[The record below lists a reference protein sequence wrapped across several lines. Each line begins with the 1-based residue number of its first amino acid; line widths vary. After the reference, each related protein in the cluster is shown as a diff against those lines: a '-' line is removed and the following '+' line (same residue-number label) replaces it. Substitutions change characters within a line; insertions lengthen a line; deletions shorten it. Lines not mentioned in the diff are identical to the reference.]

1 VKDLLERPDLENL
14 KEHARKSRVMTFQQV
29 LGMLPEDLA
38 EVEQADAV
46 YESLR
51 GMGVMLVDEHDR
63 DSLDE
68 PLQEELAAGTARLAE
83 QRAESEL
90 EEEEEEE
97 DSDEPSDDQFQDGE
111 IEKGEGERQD
121 ADGVGTGWDV
131 FDESIRREEA
141 RGEAETLGRVKYD
154 DPVWIYMREMGRVP
168 LLDREGE
175 IRIARR
181 IESAQHGIE
190 KALTRSRPSFR
201 LVSSLGRRVQAGKLR
216 VDEVVDGELRDGGSG
231 PAKDRFLEMVKTL
244 EKHEMQIENVRQ
256 ELRKSRS
263 ETRREAIDAKFTEA
277 CEKGWVIFNRMNIHP
292 NWMEVMVEDMGDF
305 LELMKETADE
315 IRHLE
320 RKVGLGRETIRS
332 YSRKPAKG
340 AARKRIEKETGVKAE
355 LISDV
360 AREIANVDRRIRR
373 LEQDVG
379 ANMPNLSADLRRIRR
394 LDMER
399 EQAKEEMVEANVR
412 LVISIAK
419 KYTNRGLEFLDLIQ
433 EGNAGLMRA
442 VEKFDYKKGY
452 KFSTYA
458 TWWIRQAITRA
469 IADQARTIRVPV
481 HTIEAIN
488 KILRT
493 SRAMVQENGR
503 EPALTEL
510 AERLDM
516 PIGKLRTVLKVAHNP
531 ISLDKPVGD
540 DEGSQMVDFIE
551 DPKADSPAKN
561 AAAYMLQEQMNKV
574 LSTLTAREERVIRL
588 RFGLGDG
595 QPRTL
600 EEVGNIFNVTRE
612 RIRQIEAQALRKL
625 KHPSRRNKLS
635 GYNNLP

>member
-1 VKDLLERPDLENL
+1 MSDQKTQNGLKELQDLLKR
-14 KEHARKSRVMTFQQV
+14 ARVVSFQQV
-29 LGMLPEDLA
+29 NDLLPDDFNA
-38 EVEQADAV
+38 EGGIDAI
-46 YESLR
+46 YETIRS
-51 GMGVMLVDEHDR
+51 MGIELVDSD
-63 DSLDE
+63 DLDDIGV
-68 PLQEELAAGTARLAE
+68 PLTVVADENVPEKAAAGEVDGEAE
-83 QRAESEL
+83 AEKLVASDG
-90 EEEEEEE
+90 EEEAEA
-97 DSDEPSDDQFQDGE
+97 
-111 IEKGEGERQD
+111 GEGEGDWEEDIEEDYRKDWKERQER
-121 ADGVGTGWDV
+121 AAV
-131 FDESIRREEA
+131 EP
-141 RGEAETLGRVKYD
+141 LGRVKYD

-168 LLDREGE
+168 LLDRQGE
-175 IRIARR
+175 IKIACR

-190 KALTRSRPSFR
+190 KILVRSKCSFST
-201 LVSSLGRRVQAGKLR
+201 VSSFGRKVRAGKLR
-216 VDEVVDGELRDGGSG
+216 VDEVVDGELRDGDTG
-231 PAKDRFLEMVKTL
+231 PARDRFLKLVTRF
-244 EKHEMQIENVRQ
+244 EKHEMTIENIR
-256 ELRKSRS
+256 RDIRRCRS
-263 ETRREAIDAKFTEA
+263 ESSRENLEIKFTEQ
-277 CEKGWVIFNRMNIHP
+277 CEKAWNIFNLMNIHP
-292 NWMEVMVEDMGDF
+292 SWMDQMILEMTDRLGDM
-305 LELMKETADE
+305 EATEQE
-315 IRHLE
+315 IRSVE
-320 RKVGLGRETIRS
+320 QKVGLKREQIKEYAQNAGKHFS
-332 YSRKPAKG
+332 
-340 AARKRIEKETGVKAE
+340 ARQVEKETGYRPE
-355 LISDV
+355 LVRDMW
-360 AREIANVDRRIRR
+360 REIANIERRVRR
-373 LEQDVG
+373 LEQDTG
-379 ANMPNLSADLRRIRR
+379 ADKIRLREELRHIRDLE
-394 LDMER
+394 MEH

-488 KILRT
+488 KILRA
-493 SRAMVQENGR
+493 SRAMVQEDGR
-503 EPALTEL
+503 EPTPPEL

-551 DPKADSPAKN
+551 DPKADSPARN
-561 AAAYMLQEQMNKV
+561 AAAFMLQEQMNKV

-625 KHPSRRNKLS
+625 KHPSRQNKLA

>member
-1 VKDLLERPDLENL
+1 VSDLLTKRGLEEL
-14 KEHARKSRVMTFQQV
+14 RALAKRAKVITYQQV
-29 LGMLPEDLA
+29 HDLLPDDLDEIA
-38 EVEQADAV
+38 EIDTIYDALRALSVE
-46 YESLR
+46 
-51 GMGVMLVDEHDR
+51 LVDDEDIEQLSDELR
-63 DSLDE
+63 NQLREAASLLE
-68 PLQEELAAGTARLAE
+68 TEEEMEERGEGGVLEEGIGET
-83 QRAESEL
+83 
-90 EEEEEEE
+90 EEEEQWEEAEGEEE
-97 DSDEPSDDQFQDGE
+97 GEPFGKKLKQ
-111 IEKGEGERQD
+111 
-121 ADGVGTGWDV
+121 
-131 FDESIRREEA
+131 RRGQTSSEP
-141 RGEAETLGRVKYD
+141 LGRVKYD

-181 IESAQHGIE
+181 IESAQHAIE
-190 KALTRSRPSFR
+190 KALMRSNPAFKQISSF
-201 LVSSLGRRVQAGKLR
+201 GRQVQASKLR
-216 VDEVVDGELRDGGSG
+216 VDEVVDGELRDGRTG
-231 PAKDRFLEMVKTL
+231 PAKERFLQLVSSL
-244 EKHEMQIENVRQ
+244 EKHQAIIDNIRQ
-256 ELRKSRS
+256 DLRRSRS
-263 ETRREAIDAKFTEA
+263 ETAKEALEVKMAEA
-277 CEKGWVIFNRMNIHP
+277 CESAWAVFNQMNIHP
-292 NWMEVMVEDMGDF
+292 VWMEEILADMEQRLESMEATFTEIMTVE
-305 LELMKETADE
+305 A
-315 IRHLE
+315 
-320 RKVGLGRETIRS
+320 KVGLGRNKIREYTRQVGS
-332 YSRKPAKG
+332 GVSKG
-340 AARKRIEKETGVKAE
+340 QIEKETGFKVE
-355 LISDV
+355 LLADMW
-360 AREIANVDRRIRR
+360 REIANIDRRIRR
-373 LEQDVG
+373 VEQDVG
-379 ANMPNLSADLRRIRR
+379 ADMERLRADLKSIRR
-394 LDMER
+394 LEMER
-399 EQAKEEMVEANVR
+399 ERAKEEMVEANVR

-488 KILRT
+488 KILRA
-493 SRAMVQENGR
+493 SRTMVQEDGR
-503 EPALTEL
+503 EPTPPEL

-516 PIGKLRTVLKVAHNP
+516 PIGKLRTVMKVAHNP

-551 DPKADSPAKN
+551 DPKADSPAQK

-625 KHPSRRNKLS
+625 KHPSRQSKLT
-635 GYNNLP
+635 GYENLP

>member
-1 VKDLLERPDLENL
+1 MSNLLEKKGLERL
-14 KEHARKSRVMTFQQV
+14 KAHAQRARVITYQQV
-29 LGMLPEDLA
+29 HEMLPDELDDVEKVDA
-38 EVEQADAV
+38 IYEV
-46 YESLR
+46 LR
-51 GMGVMLVDEHDR
+51 SMDISLVDEEDY
-63 DSLDE
+63 DDLTED
-68 PLQEELAAGTARLAE
+68 LQEELDEASAA
-83 QRAESEL
+83 L
-90 EEEEEEE
+90 EEEDEEGDEGKSFKGNGEEEWEEFADE
-97 DSDEPSDDQFQDGE
+97 DEEGDGE
-111 IEKGEGERQD
+111 GSSGKRRKERSSGSSD
-121 ADGVGTGWDV
+121 PV
-131 FDESIRREEA
+131 
-141 RGEAETLGRVKYD
+141 GRVKYD

-190 KALTRSRPSFR
+190 KTLMRSKASFR
-201 LVSSLGRRVQAGKLR
+201 VVSSLGRRVRAGKLR
-216 VDEVVDGELRDGGSG
+216 VDEVVDGELRDDRSG
-231 PAKDRFLEMVKTL
+231 PAKDRFLDLVKEI
-244 EKHEMQIENVRQ
+244 EKHEMAIENVRSD
-256 ELRKSRS
+256 LRRARS
-263 ETRREAIDAKFTEA
+263 DTRKEALEA
-277 CEKGWVIFNRMNIHP
+277 RMAEQCERAWVIFNKMNVHP
-292 NWMEVMVEDMGDF
+292 NWMDEMIDQMQDAVEDMAGTAV
-305 LELMKETADE
+305 EVREIET
-315 IRHLE
+315 
-320 RKVGLGRETIRS
+320 KVGLDRETLKDFARNGTKAS
-332 YSRKPAKG
+332 AKELEEESG
-340 AARKRIEKETGVKAE
+340 FKAE
-355 LISDV
+355 FLKDCW
-360 AREIANVDRRIRR
+360 REIQNIDRRVRRVEQDAGADMQRLKEDLRTIRR
-373 LEQDVG
+373 LY
-379 ANMPNLSADLRRIRR
+379 R
-394 LDMER
+394 ER
-399 EQAKEEMVEANVR
+399 ERAKEEMVEANVR

-488 KILRT
+488 KILRM
-493 SRAMVQENGR
+493 SRQMVQENGR
-503 EPALTEL
+503 EPTVAEL
-510 AERLDM
+510 ADRLDM
-516 PIGKLRTVLKVAHNP
+516 PVGKLRTVLKVAHNP

-551 DPKADSPAKN
+551 DPKADSPAKK

-574 LSTLTAREERVIRL
+574 LSTLTQREERVIRL

-625 KHPSRRNKLS
+625 KHPSRREKLS

>member
-1 VKDLLERPDLENL
+1 MSNPLPKNGLEELQDLLKR
-14 KEHARKSRVMTFQQV
+14 ARVISFQQV
-29 LGMLPEDLA
+29 NDLLPDDFDGEGGI
-38 EVEQADAV
+38 DAV
-46 YESLR
+46 YETIRS
-51 GMGVMLVDEHDR
+51 MGVKLVDSDDL
-63 DSLDE
+63 DSMAIPFTDKAE
-68 PLQEELAAGTARLAE
+68 PST
-83 QRAESEL
+83 AESDSDDTDPEDD
-90 EEEEEEE
+90 EEKTIAPVSDDENTEDDWEE
-97 DSDEPSDDQFQDGE
+97 DVDGDYR
-111 IEKGEGERQD
+111 KDWKERQEKT
-121 ADGVGTGWDV
+121 VV
-131 FDESIRREEA
+131 EP
-141 RGEAETLGRVKYD
+141 LGRVKYD

-168 LLDREGE
+168 LLDRDGE
-175 IRIARR
+175 IRIACR
-181 IESAQHGIE
+181 IESAQYGIE
-190 KALTRSRPSFR
+190 KILMRSKPAFSM
-201 LVSSLGRRVQAGKLR
+201 VSSFGRKVRAGKLR
-216 VDEVVDGELRDGGSG
+216 VDEVVDGELRDGESG
-231 PAKDRFLEMVKTL
+231 PARDRFLKLVSRF
-244 EKHEMQIENVRQ
+244 EKHEMTIDNVRKDI
-256 ELRKSRS
+256 RKSRS
-263 ETRREAIDAKFTEA
+263 DSNRENLEIRFTEK
-277 CEKGWVIFNRMNIHP
+277 CEQAWAVFNQMNIHP
-292 NWMEVMVEDMGDF
+292 NWMDKMIFEMAQRLGDM
-305 LELMKETADE
+305 EEIEQE
-315 IRHLE
+315 IRAVE
-320 RKVGLGRETIRS
+320 KKVGLSREQIKEIS
-332 YSRKPAKG
+332 QNAGKQISAK
-340 AARKRIEKETGVKAE
+340 KIEKETGYNPE
-355 LISDV
+355 LLQDMW
-360 AREIANVDRRIRR
+360 REIANIDRRIRR
-373 LEQDVG
+373 LEQDAG
-379 ANMPNLSADLRRIRR
+379 TDKRLLAEELRYIRDLE
-394 LDMER
+394 MEHER
-399 EQAKEEMVEANVR
+399 AKEEMVEANVR

-488 KILRT
+488 KILRA
-493 SRAMVQENGR
+493 SRAMVQEDGR
-503 EPALTEL
+503 EPTPPEL

-551 DPKADSPAKN
+551 DPKADSPARN
-561 AAAYMLQEQMNKV
+561 AAAFMLQEQMNKV

-625 KHPSRRNKLS
+625 KHPSRQDKLA

>member
-1 VKDLLERPDLENL
+1 MSDLLNRKGFEELIARIKSARILTYQMVNDLLPDDMEDPCQLDDIYEAIRAVGVEIVEEDSEKGRQALE
-14 KEHARKSRVMTFQQV
+14 EYDAQRAQS
-29 LGMLPEDLA
+29 E
-38 EVEQADAV
+38 EQAD
-46 YESLR
+46 
-51 GMGVMLVDEHDR
+51 DEETGDEAEGEEDEDDTLGDILEDEDSDWED
-63 DSLDE
+63 DSLDKE
-68 PLQEELAAGTARLAE
+68 WKSR
-83 QRAESEL
+83 R
-90 EEEEEEE
+90 
-97 DSDEPSDDQFQDGE
+97 
-111 IEKGEGERQD
+111 EKGTQEP
-121 ADGVGTGWDV
+121 
-131 FDESIRREEA
+131 
-141 RGEAETLGRVKYD
+141 LGRVKYD

-168 LLDREGE
+168 LLDRKGE

-181 IESAQHGIE
+181 IEAAQHGIE
-190 KALTRSRPSFR
+190 KALMRSRPAFSQISSF
-201 LVSSLGRRVQAGKLR
+201 GRRIQAGSLR
-216 VDEVVDGELRDGGSG
+216 VDEVVDGELRDACSG
-231 PAKDRFLEMVKTL
+231 PARERFLALVDDMNSR
-244 EKHEMQIENVRQ
+244 EKKIDALRQ
-256 ELRKSRS
+256 EIRRCRSRS
-263 ETRREAIDAKFTEA
+263 TREELEVSFAQA
-277 CEKGWVIFNRMNIHP
+277 CEKSWQVFNQMNIHP
-292 NWMEVMVEDMGDF
+292 SWMECMVEDMETVF
-305 LELMKETADE
+305 EQMAETAIEVRAIEKDAGLDAGR
-315 IRHLE
+315 IRE
-320 RKVGLGRETIRS
+320 YVRGSGKKMS
-332 YSRKPAKG
+332 
-340 AARKRIEKETGVKAE
+340 AATVQKETGHTPNTLGAF
-355 LISDV
+355 D
-360 AREIANVDRRIRR
+360 RDIANIQRRIRR
-373 LEQDVG
+373 LEQNVG
-379 ANMPNLSADLRRIRR
+379 SDMDRLAHDLRRIRK
-394 LDMER
+394 LER
-399 EQAKEEMVEANVR
+399 ERERAKEEMVEANVR

-488 KILRT
+488 KILRA
-493 SRAMVQENGR
+493 SRTMVQEDGR
-503 EPALTEL
+503 EPTPPEL

-551 DPKADSPAKN
+551 DPKADSPAQK

-625 KHPSRRNKLS
+625 KHPSRQSKLT
-635 GYNNLP
+635 GYKNLP

>member
-1 VKDLLERPDLENL
+1 VSDLLNRNG
-14 KEHARKSRVMTFQQV
+14 F
-29 LGMLPEDLA
+29 EDLRDRLKTARILTYQEVNDLLPDDMEDPSELDDIYSAIRAVGIRIVEEEAAKDRIGEA
-38 EVEQADAV
+38 EFESGADPSSA
-46 YESLR
+46 E
-51 GMGVMLVDEHDR
+51 
-63 DSLDE
+63 
-68 PLQEELAAGTARLAE
+68 QEEEEEG
-83 QRAESEL
+83 

-97 DSDEPSDDQFQDGE
+97 EEETSPDGSDDE
-111 IEKGEGERQD
+111 IEDMLTGEGQEWEGEEGLGKEWKGRR
-121 ADGVGTGWDV
+121 GKGTP
-131 FDESIRREEA
+131 EP
-141 RGEAETLGRVKYD
+141 LGRVKYD

-168 LLDREGE
+168 LLDRKGE

-181 IESAQHGIE
+181 IESAQHAIE
-190 KALTRSRPSFR
+190 KALMRSRPAFAQISSF
-201 LVSSLGRRVQAGKLR
+201 GRRIRAGTLR
-216 VDEVVDGELRDGGSG
+216 VDEVVDGELRDACSG
-231 PAKDRFLEMVKTL
+231 PARDRFLDLVRDMERR
-244 EKHEMQIENVRQ
+244 EKGID
-256 ELRKSRS
+256 ELRKEIRRCRSQASREELEVRFS
-263 ETRREAIDAKFTEA
+263 EAAEGAWE
-277 CEKGWVIFNRMNIHP
+277 VFNQMNIHP
-292 NWMEVMVEDMGDF
+292 SWMESMVEDMENI
-305 LELMKETADE
+305 LEQMNGTAIE
-315 IRHLE
+315 IRAVE
-320 RKVGLGRETIRS
+320 QESGLDADTIREAVRGS
-332 YSRKPAKG
+332 GKKLPAS
-340 AARKRIEKETGVKAE
+340 RIEKETGHKPAALRE
-355 LISDV
+355 WD
-360 AREIANVDRRIRR
+360 REIANIQRRIRR
-373 LEQDVG
+373 LEQNVG
-379 ANMPNLSADLRRIRR
+379 SDMARLAQELRRIRK
-394 LDMER
+394 LER
-399 EQAKEEMVEANVR
+399 ERERAKEEMVEANVR

-488 KILRT
+488 KILRA
-493 SRAMVQENGR
+493 SRAMVQEDGR
-503 EPALTEL
+503 EPTPPEL

-540 DEGSQMVDFIE
+540 DDGSQMVDFIE
-551 DPKADSPAKN
+551 DPKADSPAQK

-625 KHPSRRNKLS
+625 KHPSRQSKLT
-635 GYNNLP
+635 GYKNLP

>member
-1 VKDLLERPDLENL
+1 MPNSGLDELQNLLKRARVISYQQVNDLLPDDFDGEGGIDAIYETIRSMGIEIVDKDDLDEMGI
-14 KEHARKSRVMTFQQV
+14 K
-29 LGMLPEDLA
+29 LA
-38 EVEQADAV
+38 ERAEKAAAGSSDSENEEPDVDEEEKIVAADSDGADA
-46 YESLR
+46 
-51 GMGVMLVDEHDR
+51 
-63 DSLDE
+63 DSDW
-68 PLQEELAAGTARLAE
+68 
-83 QRAESEL
+83 
-90 EEEEEEE
+90 EE
-97 DSDEPSDDQFQDGE
+97 DVEEDYRKDW
-111 IEKGEGERQD
+111 KERQEK
-121 ADGVGTGWDV
+121 AVL
-131 FDESIRREEA
+131 EP
-141 RGEAETLGRVKYD
+141 LGRVKYD

-175 IRIARR
+175 IRIACR
-181 IESAQHGIE
+181 IESARHGIE
-190 KALTRSRPSFR
+190 KILMGSKPAFNMTSSF
-201 LVSSLGRRVQAGKLR
+201 GRKVTAGKLR
-216 VDEVVDGELRDGGSG
+216 VDEVVDGELRDEESG
-231 PAKDRFLEMVKTL
+231 PARDRFMSLVSQFEKQAMV
-244 EKHEMQIENVRQ
+244 IENVRKDI
-256 ELRKSRS
+256 RRCRSASSR
-263 ETRREAIDAKFTEA
+263 ENLEIKFTRK
-277 CEKGWVIFNRMNIHP
+277 CEQAWVIFNQMNIHP
-292 NWMEVMVEDMGDF
+292 NWMDEMI
-305 LELMKETADE
+305 LEMSECLGEMEKTEQE
-315 IRHLE
+315 IREVE
-320 RKVGLGRETIRS
+320 RKVGLSREQIKE
-332 YSRKPAKG
+332 YSQTAGKMISAKQV
-340 AARKRIEKETGVKAE
+340 EKETGYKPE
-355 LISDV
+355 LLRDMWREV
-360 AREIANVDRRIRR
+360 ANIDRRIRR
-373 LEQDVG
+373 LEQDAGVDKTR
-379 ANMPNLSADLRRIRR
+379 LLEELRHIRDLE
-394 LDMER
+394 MEHDR
-399 EQAKEEMVEANVR
+399 AKEEMVEANVR

-488 KILRT
+488 KILRA
-493 SRAMVQENGR
+493 SRAMVQEDGR
-503 EPALTEL
+503 EPTPPEL

-551 DPKADSPAKN
+551 DPKADSPARN
-561 AAAYMLQEQMNKV
+561 AAAFMLQEQMNKV

-625 KHPSRRNKLS
+625 KHPSRQDKLA
-635 GYNNLP
+635 GYNDLP

>member
-1 VKDLLERPDLENL
+1 VNELFEKKGLEKL
-14 KEHARKSRVMTFQQV
+14 KAAARHERVMSYQKV
-29 LGMLPEDLA
+29 NELLPDDYDDPD
-38 EVEQADAV
+38 QIDAV
-46 YESLR
+46 YEALR
-51 GMGVMLVDEHDR
+51 GLGIELVNEEDLDRSPDQKKAGPAGPGPDEGGLER
-63 DSLDE
+63 GE
-68 PLQEELAAGTARLAE
+68 QPEAEEEGTRYEAP
-83 QRAESEL
+83 SG
-90 EEEEEEE
+90 EEEEWEGYGEEE
-97 DSDEPSDDQFQDGE
+97 
-111 IEKGEGERQD
+111 GEGALRHERP
-121 ADGVGTGWDV
+121 
-131 FDESIRREEA
+131 DEGI
-141 RGEAETLGRVKYD
+141 GRMKFD

-181 IESAQHGIE
+181 IENAQHGIE
-190 KALTRSRPSFR
+190 RTLLRNRACYDM
-201 LVSSLGRRVQAGKLR
+201 VSSLGRRVRAGKLR
-216 VDEVVDGELRDGGSG
+216 VDEVVDGELRDGKSG
-231 PAKDRFLEMVKTL
+231 PAKDRFLNLVTEL
-244 EKHEMQIENVRQ
+244 EKRQKAVDNVRA
-256 ELRKSRS
+256 EMRKCRS
-263 ETRREAIDAKFTEA
+263 ERRLEALEAKFTES
-277 CEKGWVIFNRMNIHP
+277 CETAWEVFNHMNIHP
-292 NWMEVMVEDMGDF
+292 NWMDMMVEEMEKQLDAMEGT
-305 LELMKETADE
+305 ESE
-315 IRHLE
+315 IRAIE
-320 RKVGLGRETIRS
+320 EKVNADREAIRQFTRKSTPASFRHEVEARTGLKRE
-332 YSRKPAKG
+332 
-340 AARKRIEKETGVKAE
+340 
-355 LISDV
+355 LLSDL
-360 AREIANVDRRIRR
+360 AREIANIDRRIRR
-373 LEQDVG
+373 IEQDAG
-379 ANMPNLSADLRRIRR
+379 SDREHLREELLRIRR
-394 LDMER
+394 LDLER
-399 EQAKEEMVEANVR
+399 ERAKEEMVEANVR

-488 KILRT
+488 KILRS

-503 EPALTEL
+503 EPTINEL

-516 PIGKLRTVLKVAHNP
+516 PISKLRTVMKVAHNP

-551 DPKADSPAKN
+551 DPKADSPARI

-625 KHPSRRNKLS
+625 KHPSRRSKLN

>member
-1 VKDLLERPDLENL
+1 MSEILNRDGLDRLKQHAGQVRAMTYEQVIELLPDDLDDVE
-14 KEHARKSRVMTFQQV
+14 
-29 LGMLPEDLA
+29 
-38 EVEQADAV
+38 EVEGV
-46 YESLR
+46 YEALR
-51 GMGVMLVDEHDR
+51 GIGVTLVDEDER
-63 DSLDE
+63 DEVDASVRRALRRSAALLRGE
-68 PLQEELAAGTARLAE
+68 ETGEQEESAGAE
-83 QRAESEL
+83 GGGKGEEFQEGTEESKA
-90 EEEEEEE
+90 EEEW
-97 DSDEPSDDQFQDGE
+97 
-111 IEKGEGERQD
+111 EGEQ
-121 ADGVGTGWDV
+121 
-131 FDESIRREEA
+131 EEQPDF
-141 RGEAETLGRVKYD
+141 EPIGRVKYD

-190 KALTRSRPSFR
+190 KTLMRNRLTFR
-201 LVSSLGRRVQAGKLR
+201 LVSSLGRRVRAAKLR

-231 PAKDRFLEMVKTL
+231 PAKDRFLVLVQKF
-244 EKHEMQIENVRQ
+244 EKYEAAIDNVRK
-256 ELRKSRS
+256 EIRRSRS
-263 ETRREAIDAKFTEA
+263 DSRAEALEARFTDS
-277 CEKGWVIFNRMNIHP
+277 CEKAWAIFNRMNIHP
-292 NWMEVMVEDMGDF
+292 NWMEVMVADMEMS
-305 LELMKETADE
+305 LVSMRETAGEVD
-315 IRHLE
+315 ILE
-320 RKVGLGRETIRS
+320 DRVGLHRDAIKEA
-332 YSRKPAKG
+332 AKKAG
-340 AARKRIEKETGVKAE
+340 NSGGKKKIEQQTGLKAE
-355 LISDV
+355 FIRDV
-360 AREIANVDRRIRR
+360 AREIANIDRRIRRQEQDTGANMESLASDLTRIRR
-373 LEQDVG
+373 LEQ
-379 ANMPNLSADLRRIRR
+379 
-394 LDMER
+394 ER

-503 EPALTEL
+503 EPTLQEL

-516 PIGKLRTVLKVAHNP
+516 PVSKLRTVLKVAHNP

-574 LSTLTAREERVIRL
+574 LSTLTAREERVVRL

-600 EEVGNIFNVTRE
+600 EEVGNIFSVTRE

>member
-1 VKDLLERPDLENL
+1 MSDLLAKKGLEDL
-14 KEHARKSRVMTFQQV
+14 HALAKQAKIITYQQV
-29 LGMLPEDLA
+29 HDLLPDDLGYIGEIDAIYEAIRDMN
-38 EVEQADAV
+38 VE
-46 YESLR
+46 
-51 GMGVMLVDEHDR
+51 LVDGEDIGQLSEELKAHLR
-63 DSLDE
+63 ETATLMPEGEETQEEEGEEAILDE
-68 PLQEELAAGTARLAE
+68 AIEAE
-83 QRAESEL
+83 
-90 EEEEEEE
+90 
-97 DSDEPSDDQFQDGE
+97 
-111 IEKGEGERQD
+111 GEGEEWDETETEGFRKEWKERQER
-121 ADGVGTGWDV
+121 TTT
-131 FDESIRREEA
+131 ES
-141 RGEAETLGRVKYD
+141 LGRVKYD

-181 IESAQHGIE
+181 IESAQHAIE
-190 KALTRSRPSFR
+190 KGLMRSKPAFR
-201 LVSSLGRRVQAGKLR
+201 FVSSFGRRVRTGKLR
-216 VDEVVDGELRDGGSG
+216 VDEVVDGELRDGCSG
-231 PAKDRFLEMVKTL
+231 PAKDRFLKLVSDI
-244 EKHEMQIENVRQ
+244 EKHEMAIDQERQ
-256 ELRKSRS
+256 DLRRCRS
-263 ETRREAIDAKFTEA
+263 ETSREALEVKFTEA
-277 CEKGWVIFNRMNIHP
+277 CEQAWIVFNQMNIHP
-292 NWMEVMVEDMGDF
+292 TWMELMVADMERSYGAM
-305 LELMKETADE
+305 LATVEE
-315 IRHLE
+315 IKAVE
-320 RKVGLGRETIRS
+320 AKVGLDREVIKEFARNKGKVATKKQIERETGFRS
-332 YSRKPAKG
+332 
-340 AARKRIEKETGVKAE
+340 E
-355 LISDV
+355 LLADMW
-360 AREIANVDRRIRR
+360 REIANIDRRVRR

-379 ANMPNLSADLRRIRR
+379 ADMDRLGDELRSIRR
-394 LDMER
+394 LER
-399 EQAKEEMVEANVR
+399 ERERAKEEMVEANVR

-488 KILRT
+488 KILRA
-493 SRAMVQENGR
+493 SRAMIQEDGR
-503 EPALTEL
+503 EPTPPEL

-551 DPKADSPAKN
+551 DPKADSPAQK

-625 KHPSRRNKLS
+625 KHPSRQSKLT

>member
-1 VKDLLERPDLENL
+1 MELFERKGLEKL
-14 KEHARKSRVMTFQQV
+14 KAAIRNKRVMTYQQV
-29 LGMLPEDLA
+29 HELLPDDFDDPD
-38 EVEQADAV
+38 QIDTV
-46 YESLR
+46 YEGLR
-51 GMGVMLVDEHDR
+51 EQGVNLVDEEDL
-63 DSLDE
+63 DSYEVEKE
-68 PLQEELAAGTARLAE
+68 PAGEGPKEGELVAE
-83 QRAESEL
+83 D
-90 EEEEEEE
+90 EEE
-97 DSDEPSDDQFQDGE
+97 DSDKDEEGEGPAAGYTRRTRSDDEEWEEFEEEG
-111 IEKGEGERQD
+111 GEG
-121 ADGVGTGWDV
+121 TL
-131 FDESIRREEA
+131 RRERTDDA
-141 RGEAETLGRVKYD
+141 LGRMKFD

-181 IESAQHGIE
+181 IENAQHGIE
-190 KALTRSRPSFR
+190 RTLLRNRAAYEQ
-201 LVSSLGRRVQAGKLR
+201 VSSLGRRVRAGKLR
-216 VDEVVDGELRDGGSG
+216 VDEVVDGELRDGCSG
-231 PAKDRFLEMVKTL
+231 PAKDRFLDLVTDL
-244 EKHEMQIENVRQ
+244 EKRARAVDNVRT

-263 ETRREAIDAKFTEA
+263 EKRRESLDAKFAEV
-277 CEKGWVIFNRMNIHP
+277 CERCWGIFNKMNIHP
-292 NWMEVMVEDMGDF
+292 NWMDVMVEDMEAQ
-305 LELMKETADE
+305 LEAMEGTAAEIQAIEDKVGAEREE
-315 IRHLE
+315 IRRFTRKSTPAAERNKLE
-320 RKVGLGRETIRS
+320 SRTGL
-332 YSRKPAKG
+332 K
-340 AARKRIEKETGVKAE
+340 KELLGD
-355 LISDV
+355 L
-360 AREIANVDRRIRR
+360 AREIANIDRRVRRIEQDAGTDMDRLREDLLKIRR
-373 LEQDVG
+373 LE
-379 ANMPNLSADLRRIRR
+379 L
-394 LDMER
+394 ER

-488 KILRT
+488 KILRS

-503 EPALTEL
+503 EPTINEL

-516 PIGKLRTVLKVAHNP
+516 PITKLRTVLKVAHNP

>member
-1 VKDLLERPDLENL
+1 VSNPLPKNGLEELQDLLKR
-14 KEHARKSRVMTFQQV
+14 ARVVSFQQV
-29 LGMLPEDLA
+29 NDLLPDDFDGEGGIDAIYETIRSMGVKLVDSD
-38 EVEQADAV
+38 ELDELDGPFTEQAEQTADAP
-46 YESLR
+46 
-51 GMGVMLVDEHDR
+51 DN
-63 DSLDE
+63 
-68 PLQEELAAGTARLAE
+68 AE
-83 QRAESEL
+83 TETD
-90 EEEEEEE
+90 EEE
-97 DSDEPSDDQFQDGE
+97 DEKIIAPASDDADA
-111 IEKGEGERQD
+111 EGEWEEDVEGDYRKDWKERQER
-121 ADGVGTGWDV
+121 AVV
-131 FDESIRREEA
+131 EP
-141 RGEAETLGRVKYD
+141 LGRVKYD

-168 LLDREGE
+168 LLDRDGE
-175 IRIARR
+175 IRIACR

-190 KALTRSRPSFR
+190 KILMRSKPAFSM
-201 LVSSLGRRVQAGKLR
+201 VSSFGRKVRAGKLR
-216 VDEVVDGELRDGGSG
+216 VDEVVDGELRDGETG
-231 PAKDRFLEMVKTL
+231 PARDRFLKLVSRF
-244 EKHEMQIENVRQ
+244 EKHEMTIENVRKDI
-256 ELRKSRS
+256 RKCRS
-263 ETRREAIDAKFTEA
+263 DSNREKLEIKFTEK
-277 CEKGWVIFNRMNIHP
+277 CERAWAIFNQMNIHP
-292 NWMEVMVEDMGDF
+292 NWMDQMILDMAQRLGD
-305 LELMKETADE
+305 MDETEQE
-315 IRHLE
+315 IKAVE
-320 RKVGLGRETIRS
+320 RKVGLSREQIKEFS
-332 YSRKPAKG
+332 QIAGKQISAK
-340 AARKRIEKETGVKAE
+340 KVEKESGYKPE
-355 LISDV
+355 LLRDMW
-360 AREIANVDRRIRR
+360 REITNIDRRVRR
-373 LEQDVG
+373 QEQDAG
-379 ANMPNLSADLRRIRR
+379 TDKHLLSEELRHIRDLEM
-394 LDMER
+394 DHER
-399 EQAKEEMVEANVR
+399 AKEEMVEANVR

-488 KILRT
+488 KILRA
-493 SRAMVQENGR
+493 SRAMVQEDGR
-503 EPALTEL
+503 EPTPPEL

-551 DPKADSPAKN
+551 DPKADSPARN
-561 AAAYMLQEQMNKV
+561 AAAFMLQEQMNKV

-625 KHPSRRNKLS
+625 KHPSRQDKLA

>member
-1 VKDLLERPDLENL
+1 MSDLLTKRGLQELRTLA
-14 KEHARKSRVMTFQQV
+14 KRAKVITYQQV
-29 LGMLPEDLA
+29 HDLLPDDLDEIA
-38 EVEQADAV
+38 EIETVYDALRALNVE
-46 YESLR
+46 
-51 GMGVMLVDEHDR
+51 LVDEEEIEQL
-63 DSLDE
+63 SDE
-68 PLQEELAAGTARLAE
+68 LRNQLREAAVLFETEEEVEGRGE
-83 QRAESEL
+83 GNVL
-90 EEEEEEE
+90 EEGIGETEEEGQWEE
-97 DSDEPSDDQFQDGE
+97 A
-111 IEKGEGERQD
+111 EGEEE
-121 ADGVGTGWDV
+121 GEP
-131 FDESIRREEA
+131 FDKKLKQRRGQTSSEP
-141 RGEAETLGRVKYD
+141 LGRVKYD

-181 IESAQHGIE
+181 IESAQHAIE
-190 KALTRSRPSFR
+190 KALMRSNPAFKQISSF
-201 LVSSLGRRVQAGKLR
+201 GRQVQAGKLR
-216 VDEVVDGELRDGGSG
+216 VDEVVDGELRDGSTG
-231 PAKDRFLEMVKTL
+231 PAKERFLRLVTSL
-244 EKHEMQIENVRQ
+244 EKHQATIDNIRQ
-256 ELRKSRS
+256 DLRRSRS
-263 ETRREAIDAKFTEA
+263 ETAREALEVKMAEA
-277 CEKGWVIFNRMNIHP
+277 CESAWAVFNQMNIHP
-292 NWMEVMVEDMGDF
+292 AWMEEIVADMEQRLESMETTSAEIKTVE
-305 LELMKETADE
+305 A
-315 IRHLE
+315 
-320 RKVGLGRETIRS
+320 KVGLGRSKIREYTREAGRGIS
-332 YSRKPAKG
+332 KG
-340 AARKRIEKETGVKAE
+340 QIEKETGFKVE
-355 LISDV
+355 LLADMW
-360 AREIANVDRRIRR
+360 RETANIDRRVRR
-373 LEQDVG
+373 VEQDVG
-379 ANMPNLSADLRRIRR
+379 ADMDRLRADLKMIRR
-394 LDMER
+394 LEMER
-399 EQAKEEMVEANVR
+399 ERAKEEMIEANVR

-488 KILRT
+488 KILHASRT
-493 SRAMVQENGR
+493 MVQEDGR
-503 EPALTEL
+503 EPTPPEL

-516 PIGKLRTVLKVAHNP
+516 PIGKLRTVMKVAHNP

-540 DEGSQMVDFIE
+540 DDGSQIVDFIE
-551 DPKADSPAKN
+551 DPKADSPAQK

-625 KHPSRRNKLS
+625 KHPSRQSKLA
-635 GYNNLP
+635 GYENLP